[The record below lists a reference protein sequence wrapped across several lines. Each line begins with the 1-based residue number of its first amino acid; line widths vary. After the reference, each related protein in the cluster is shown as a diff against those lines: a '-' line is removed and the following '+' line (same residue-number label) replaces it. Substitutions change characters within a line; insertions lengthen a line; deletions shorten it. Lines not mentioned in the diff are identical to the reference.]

1 MGLAGDPLLLVEET
15 DDLPPASF
23 LTEAEAREIRSQ
35 PEAWGLRAAAEW
47 AELAGAGR
55 LDLLEVCAPENS
67 TLTAAVQRRGGRAMR
82 IGLHNG
88 FDMSTSAGREFLLW
102 LIWEGMLLLGV
113 GPPRARPGRASEMR
127 PVAEPLHEAVKQA
140 ALWG

>member
-35 PEAWGLRAAAEW
+35 PEAWGLHAAAEW
-47 AELAGAGR
+47 AELAGVGW
-55 LDLLEVCAPENS
+55 NS
-67 TLTAAVQRRGGRAMR
+67 TRTAAVQRRGGRAMR